1 MAVIKSFANLESMHL
16 LPLTN
21 EDKKVIK
28 ENLNTY
34 KKLYLD
40 DKNLKIHERYP
51 FRSDRKGIAFLVEDL
66 DYANYHYKNSKRK
79 FVFWLG
85 RVTDFKDIEN
95 KHRIWDIEEDTGEIE
110 KRRVLSGEI
119 VIVRDKTDDTYFLG
133 IGKASMKWGRHYYY
147 RFSSFKINNMQKAK
161 ELIHQNRYLE
171 LTTDETIKLIQKLK
185 KNNQ

>member
-1 MAVIKSFANLESMHL
+1 MAVIKSFADLESMHL
-16 LPLTN
+16 LPLTD
-21 EDKKVIK
+21 EDKKVII

-40 DKNLKIHERYP
+40 DKNLKIHKNYP
-51 FRSDRKGIAFLVEDL
+51 YWSREKGIAFLVEDL
-66 DYANYHYKNSKRK
+66 EYASYHYKNSKRK

-85 RVTDFKDIEN
+85 RITDFKDIEN
-95 KHRIWDIEEDTGEIE
+95 KHRIWDIEEDTGAIE

-119 VIVRDKTDDTYFLG
+119 VIVRDKGDDSYFLG
-133 IGKASMKWGRHYYY
+133 VGKASMKWGRHYYY
-147 RFSSFKINNMQKAK
+147 RFSSFKINNIQKAK